1 MRAVAFLASLSVVP
15 ACGPAPTLT
24 QAGDA
29 PGYTPD
35 AGAGDGATDG
45 EAPPAYPAV
54 TPPAPKVVTMGGPVQ
69 ASPKIVPVFF
79 SSDDATTVAALADF
93 ASRLGQTSYWK
104 AATSEYGVGA
114 AVSMTPVH
122 LTDADAPGATVD
134 DAAIQSWLAAK
145 LEAAD
150 PAFGPPDPGTVYAL
164 FYPAGVTVT
173 LDGSQSCVDFNGYHQ
188 ELALDASHGGA
199 SVAYAVVPR
208 CPGVDGVSG
217 LDAVTAVASHELIET
232 ATDPFPLSSPAYLQ
246 VDDAHFYWTE
256 VLGGSEVADLCV
268 RAPGALVALGDAP
281 YVVQRTWSNAAAL
294 TGHDPCVPAPADTAY
309 FNSAPGLGVVST
321 LVSGQRVDVDGVEVA
336 VGASATIPLRL
347 FSDAPTSGPWT
358 VSARPA
364 AGWTGEL
371 SFNFDRTRGADGD
384 VLSMT
389 VHVLGAGRY
398 GREPFVVTSEL
409 GGVQQTWIGLVT
421 N

>member
-1 MRAVAFLASLSVVP
+1 VN
-15 ACGPAPTLT
+15 
-24 QAGDA
+24 
-29 PGYTPD
+29 
-35 AGAGDGATDG
+35 
-45 EAPPAYPAV
+45 
-54 TPPAPKVVTMGGPVQ
+54 
-69 ASPKIVPVFF
+69 
-79 SSDDATTVAALADF
+79 
-93 ASRLGQTSYWK
+93 
-104 AATSEYGVGA
+104 
-114 AVSMTPVH
+114 
-122 LTDADAPGATVD
+122 LTDADDPAPTID
-134 DAAIQSWLAAK
+134 DATIQSWLAAK

-150 PAFGPPDPGTVYAL
+150 PAFGAPDPGTVYTL

-208 CPGVDGVSG
+208 CPTVDGVNG
-217 LDAVTAVASHELIET
+217 LSAVTAVASHELVET
-232 ATDPFPLSSPAYLQ
+232 ATDPFPLSNPAYLQ

-268 RAPGALVALGDAP
+268 RAAGPLVALGDLP

-294 TGHDPCVPAPADTAY
+294 AGHDPCVPAPTETAY

-321 LVSGQRVDVDGVEVA
+321 LVNGQRVDVDGVQVA
-336 VGASATIPLRL
+336 VGASAIIPLRL

-371 SFNFDRTRGADGD
+371 MFSFDQASGADGD